1 MVEGGDE
8 APATSRVCSCHR
20 GREREGVNREG
31 SFLLGMRSL
40 LHLTKYSPVPP
51 QHHLPTHLLKFGG
64 PGTSGLSS
72 KQPAGFIP
80 VPAGSTA
87 SSLPPLSAPLSLSAP
102 LPTPHP
108 KLSTT
113 GRLSFLTSVWPRWG
127 HITGLLSRA
136 ATRSDL
142 ATATYWKYG

>member
-1 MVEGGDE
+1 MRHQRHPGFEVVTEVEKG
-8 APATSRVCSCHR
+8 R
-20 GREREGVNREG
+20 GLTGKG
-31 SFLLGMRSL
+31 LFLLGMRSL

-51 QHHLPTHLLKFGG
+51 PQQHHLPTHLLKFGG
-64 PGTSGLSS
+64 LGTSGLSS

-80 VPAGSTA
+80 VLAGSTD
-87 SSLPPLSAPLSLSAP
+87 SSLPTLSAPLSLSAP
-102 LPTPHP
+102 LPAPHP

-113 GRLSFLTSVWPRWG
+113 GRLSFLTSVWPQWG